1 MVPPSP
7 ILLQR
12 YDMVNNVYGGLIDK
26 KTRKP
31 LLRAEA
37 REAVKRLRVHIKADC
52 LTDPVG
58 LPMYFQAGKDS
69 ATGSSLYRCI
79 RGTNDLEGYHLHMRL
94 LVAWCI
100 SPRLAHLLLLE
111 HNFRWN
117 LRQAIENRGLYPTV
131 GGFYDQPVFEAIQV
145 CFSV

>member
-26 KTRKP
+26 KIRQP

-58 LPMYFQAGKDS
+58 LPM
-69 ATGSSLYRCI
+69 
-79 RGTNDLEGYHLHMRL
+79 
-94 LVAWCI
+94 
-100 SPRLAHLLLLE
+100 
-111 HNFRWN
+111 
-117 LRQAIENRGLYPTV
+117 
-131 GGFYDQPVFEAIQV
+131 
-145 CFSV
+145 

>member
-26 KTRKP
+26 KTRQP

-52 LTDPVG
+52 LTDSVG
-58 LPMYFQAGKDS
+58 LPMYFQAGKDCDWLH
-69 ATGSSLYRCI
+69 SL
-79 RGTNDLEGYHLHMRL
+79 
-94 LVAWCI
+94 
-100 SPRLAHLLLLE
+100 
-111 HNFRWN
+111 
-117 LRQAIENRGLYPTV
+117 
-131 GGFYDQPVFEAIQV
+131 
-145 CFSV
+145 SVYSRHQ